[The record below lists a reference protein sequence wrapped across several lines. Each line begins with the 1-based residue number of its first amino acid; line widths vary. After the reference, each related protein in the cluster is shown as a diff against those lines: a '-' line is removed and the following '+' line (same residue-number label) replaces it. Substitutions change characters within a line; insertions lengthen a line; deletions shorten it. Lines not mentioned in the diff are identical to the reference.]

1 MLHKAQ
7 QTQVGLQAELA
18 SMPAENHKRPQNSP
32 FKLQLADNC
41 SAAAEERRRNREIS
55 QFNSI

>member
-7 QTQVGLQAELA
+7 QTQEGLQAELA
-18 SMPAENHKRPQNSP
+18 SMPAENHKRHQNSP
-32 FKLQLADNC
+32 FKLQLAANC
-41 SAAAEERRRNREIS
+41 LAAAEERRRNWEIL